1 MSCCSSRPPPKKAHQ
16 KSPPAD
22 ADAEAKAA
30 AKAKAEGLLADGRER
45 EALAK
50 AAHEKQQQAENSRHD
65 LPARLLAAGYDTKMS
80 KEDMIKKIQKDS
92 TVAFQRANH
101 CYGQDLARLKSSM
114 NTEDLVGALEDLAD
128 KKK

>member
-16 KSPPAD
+16 KSPAD

-50 AAHEKQQQAENSRHD
+50 AAHEKQQQ
-65 LPARLLAAGYDTKMS
+65 T
-80 KEDMIKKIQKDS
+80 
-92 TVAFQRANH
+92 
-101 CYGQDLARLKSSM
+101 
-114 NTEDLVGALEDLAD
+114 
-128 KKK
+128 